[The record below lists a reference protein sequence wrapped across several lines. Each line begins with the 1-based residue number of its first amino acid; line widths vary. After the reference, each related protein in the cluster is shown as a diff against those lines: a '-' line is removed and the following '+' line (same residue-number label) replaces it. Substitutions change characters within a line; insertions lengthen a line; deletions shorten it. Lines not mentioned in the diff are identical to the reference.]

1 MACEPPTAAA
11 GVILPWQGRWL
22 KTTTHRHSRES
33 ENPTSRLVCA
43 ELINVQVSTIYRRLM
58 PMMAS
63 SIADIR
69 ERTTKRYSLGV
80 ARMHSTARLASFVI
94 LGLLAGCVTSSVQ
107 HQVSGRGI
115 IGPAG
120 YSVDW
125 DVPETGTYWLPRE
138 TETETKNASEIC
150 KAGISVF
157 VYHHIPRPPQFS
169 YIGFRFEETADDAAR
184 SCLVARLKA
193 VPSLTI
199 YPKRR

>member
-1 MACEPPTAAA
+1 
-11 GVILPWQGRWL
+11 
-22 KTTTHRHSRES
+22 
-33 ENPTSRLVCA
+33 
-43 ELINVQVSTIYRRLM
+43 
-58 PMMAS
+58 
-63 SIADIR
+63 
-69 ERTTKRYSLGV
+69 
-80 ARMHSTARLASFVI
+80 MHSTARLASFVI

-184 SCLVARLKA
+184 SCLVGRLKA

>member
-1 MACEPPTAAA
+1 
-11 GVILPWQGRWL
+11 
-22 KTTTHRHSRES
+22 
-33 ENPTSRLVCA
+33 
-43 ELINVQVSTIYRRLM
+43 
-58 PMMAS
+58 
-63 SIADIR
+63 
-69 ERTTKRYSLGV
+69 
-80 ARMHSTARLASFVI
+80 MHSTARLASFVI